1 MRKPF
6 CNLISLFLSIKR
18 DQDSVMNFWD
28 EIYGCVNYL
37 NLPYDTVMNLPVYV
51 RKFWIKKHNRQVEE
65 EQAEMERADN
75 PPATLYPVKG
85 LTLSLKWNKEN
96 KDEKAEM
103 PSHFYVSGIYKCMI
117 I

>member
-65 EQAEMERADN
+65 EQAEMERAKAGQSAGDFISGEGVN
-75 PPATLYPVKG
+75 AFA
-85 LTLSLKWNKEN
+85 
-96 KDEKAEM
+96 EKAEM

>member
-65 EQAEMERADN
+65 EQAEMERAKAGQSAGDFISGEGVN
-75 PPATLYPVKG
+75 
-85 LTLSLKWNKEN
+85 
-96 KDEKAEM
+96 DFAEM
-103 PSHFYVSGIYKCMI
+103 EQRKQR
-117 I
+117 

>member
-28 EIYGCVNYL
+28 EIYGCVNYH

-65 EQAEMERADN
+65 EQAEMERAKAGQSAGDFISGEGVN
-75 PPATLYPVKG
+75 AF
-85 LTLSLKWNKEN
+85 
-96 KDEKAEM
+96 AEM
-103 PSHFYVSGIYKCMI
+103 EQRKQR
-117 I
+117 

>member
-65 EQAEMERADN
+65 EQAEMERAKAGQSAGDFISGEGVN
-75 PPATLYPVKG
+75 AF
-85 LTLSLKWNKEN
+85 
-96 KDEKAEM
+96 AEM
-103 PSHFYVSGIYKCMI
+103 EQRKQRIRK
-117 I
+117 

>member
-37 NLPYDTVMNLPVYV
+37 HLPYDTVMNLPVYV

-65 EQAEMERADN
+65 EQAEMERAKAGQSAGDFISGEGGN
-75 PPATLYPVKG
+75 AF
-85 LTLSLKWNKEN
+85 
-96 KDEKAEM
+96 AEM
-103 PSHFYVSGIYKCMI
+103 EQRKQR
-117 I
+117 

>member
-28 EIYGCVNYL
+28 EMYGCVNYL

-65 EQAEMERADN
+65 EQAEMERAKAGQSAGDFISGEGVN
-75 PPATLYPVKG
+75 AF
-85 LTLSLKWNKEN
+85 
-96 KDEKAEM
+96 AEM
-103 PSHFYVSGIYKCMI
+103 EQRKQR
-117 I
+117 